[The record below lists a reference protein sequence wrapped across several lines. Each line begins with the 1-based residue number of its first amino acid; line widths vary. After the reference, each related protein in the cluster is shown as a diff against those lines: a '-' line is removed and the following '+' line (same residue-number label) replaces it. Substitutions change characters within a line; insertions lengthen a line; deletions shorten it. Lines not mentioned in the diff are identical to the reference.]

1 MKRTN
6 IVPSSQKEQASK
18 HNLPAQPTP
27 LIGREEEVQ
36 AASTLLRRPDMRL
49 LTLAGTAGIGKTRL
63 ALQVATELLQDFA
76 DGVSFVPLAS
86 IIDPDLVVLAIAQTL
101 RIGETGTRPLLDLLQ
116 ASLRNK
122 QVLLLLDNFE
132 QVVTAAPL
140 VAELLEACPEL
151 KMLVTSR
158 EVLRLR
164 AERRFPV
171 PPLALPDP
179 QHLPDIEALSRYA
192 SVALFLERAQ
202 ALKSDF
208 ALSPANAPVIAEI
221 CRRLN
226 GLPLAIELA
235 AARVTLFSPQALL
248 ARLDRRLQVLTRG
261 SHDLPERQQSLRN
274 AIKWSYDLLS
284 PEEQRL
290 FRRLSVFVGG
300 STLEAVEAVCAALGD
315 AMGSVWD
322 GVSSLID
329 KSLLQYTEQEGEE
342 PRLFMLEAL
351 REYGLE
357 VLAVSGEMETAQQTH
372 AAYYLRLSE
381 GVEPKLDGPQQVV
394 LLEQLEREHNNLRAA
409 MRWSLEQGETR
420 HSMEMALRLGGA
432 LRWFWLV
439 RGYFSEGRN
448 FLQRAL
454 AGSEGIAPSVQAKA
468 FDAAARLAGIQGD
481 HDQKE
486 LLCKQS
492 LALYQQLGD
501 KLGMAHAFY
510 LLGGESQDWGGA
522 PRKREDIAAS
532 RARTEEALKLFKEVG
547 FREGAAWSLLRLAR
561 LTRRQGEYARAGV
574 LFEENLALHRT
585 LRNERGIGASLF
597 HLAEALFVSQGNP
610 ATVGALIEESLAL
623 SKELGD
629 KEGIA
634 ASFFLLGE
642 LALVQ
647 ADAATACSLLEE
659 SVALC
664 REMGHQ
670 DGLAQSLS
678 ALARVEARQD
688 DYAAACALYEESL
701 AICRV
706 LDDQEGVAACLEGL
720 AGAVAV
726 QGSVGASI
734 GGKEAWGAS
743 ALGAALLWGA
753 AEALRETIGV
763 AIPPVW
769 RADHERSVAAV
780 RTHLGEKAFAATW
793 DEGRAMT
800 PEQALAAQRRAP
812 MPAEQPTAPPAKS
825 AISYPA
831 GLSARQVEIL
841 RLVAQGLTDAQVA
854 DRLVLSRY
862 TVSTHLHSIYTKL
875 GVNSRT
881 AATRFAVERH
891 LV

>member
-6 IVPSSQKEQASK
+6 IVPISQKEQPSK

-132 QVVTAAPL
+132 QVVTAAL
-140 VAELLEACPEL
+140 VVAELLEACPEL

-208 ALSPANAPVIAEI
+208 ALTPANAPVVAEI

-261 SHDLPERQQSLRN
+261 SHDLPERQQSLRST
-274 AIKWSYDLLS
+274 IKWSYDLLS
-284 PEEQRL
+284 TEEQRL
-290 FRRLSVFVGG
+290 FRRLSVFAGG

-315 AMGSVWD
+315 DMGSVWD
-322 GVSSLID
+322 AVTSLID
-329 KSLLQYTEQEGEE
+329 KSLLQHTEQEGEE
-342 PRLFMLEAL
+342 PRLFMLETL

-357 VLAVSGEMETAQQTH
+357 VLAVSGEVAITQQAH
-372 AAYYLRLSE
+372 ASYYLQLSE
-381 GVEPKLDGPQQVV
+381 DVEPKLDGPQQVM
-394 LLEQLEREHNNLRAA
+394 LLEQLGREHNNLRAA
-409 MRWSLEQGETR
+409 MQWSLEQDENGHRE
-420 HSMEMALRLGGA
+420 EIALRLGGA

-448 FLQRAL
+448 FLARAL
-454 AGSEGIAPSVQAKA
+454 AVSEGIAPSVQAKA

-481 HDQKE
+481 NDQKE
-486 LLCKQS
+486 LLCKKS
-492 LALYQQLGD
+492 LALYQQPGD

-547 FREGAAWSLLRLAR
+547 FEEGAAWSLLRLAR

-597 HLAEALFVSQGNP
+597 HLAEVLFVSQGDP
-610 ATVGALIEESLAL
+610 AIVRALIEESLAL
-623 SKELGD
+623 SRELGD

-634 ASFFLLGE
+634 ASFFLLG
-642 LALVQ
+642 
-647 ADAATACSLLEE
+647 
-659 SVALC
+659 
-664 REMGHQ
+664 G
-670 DGLAQSLS
+670 
-678 ALARVEARQD
+678 
-688 DYAAACALYEESL
+688 
-701 AICRV
+701 
-706 LDDQEGVAACLEGL
+706 
-720 AGAVAV
+720 
-726 QGSVGASI
+726 
-734 GGKEAWGAS
+734 
-743 ALGAALLWGA
+743 
-753 AEALRETIGV
+753 
-763 AIPPVW
+763 
-769 RADHERSVAAV
+769 
-780 RTHLGEKAFAATW
+780 
-793 DEGRAMT
+793 
-800 PEQALAAQRRAP
+800 
-812 MPAEQPTAPPAKS
+812 
-825 AISYPA
+825 
-831 GLSARQVEIL
+831 
-841 RLVAQGLTDAQVA
+841 
-854 DRLVLSRY
+854 
-862 TVSTHLHSIYTKL
+862 
-875 GVNSRT
+875 
-881 AATRFAVERH
+881 
-891 LV
+891 

>member
-1 MKRTN
+1 MQRAK
-6 IVPSSQKEQASK
+6 IVPILQKEPASK

-63 ALQVATELLQDFA
+63 ALQVATELMNDFA
-76 DGVSFVPLAS
+76 DGVYFVPLAS

-164 AERRFPV
+164 AEQRFPV

-179 QHLPDIEALSRYA
+179 QHLPDIEALSRCA

-202 ALKSDF
+202 ALNSDF
-208 ALSPANAPVIAEI
+208 ALSPANAPAIAEI

-274 AIKWSYDLLS
+274 TIKWSYDLLS
-284 PEEQRL
+284 AEEQRL

-315 AMGSVWD
+315 DMGSVWD
-322 GVSSLID
+322 GVASLID
-329 KSLLQYTEQEGEE
+329 KSLLQHTEQEGEE
-342 PRLFMLEAL
+342 PRLIMLETL
-351 REYGLE
+351 REYELE
-357 VLAVSGEMETAQQTH
+357 VLAVSGEMETTQQAH
-372 AAYYLRLSE
+372 AAYYLQLLE
-381 GVEPKLDGPQQVV
+381 DVEPKLGGPQQVV
-394 LLEQLEREHNNLRAA
+394 LLEQLGREHNNLRAA
-409 MRWSLEQGETR
+409 MRWSLEQGETK
-420 HSMEMALRLGGA
+420 HSMEMALRLGGV
-432 LRWFWLV
+432 LRWFCLV
-439 RGYFSEGRN
+439 RGHFSEGRN
-448 FLQRAL
+448 FLVRAL

-481 HDQKE
+481 NDQKE
-486 LLCKQS
+486 LLCKKS

-501 KLGMAHAFY
+501 KLGMAHALY

-532 RARTEEALKLFKEVG
+532 CARTEEALKLFKEVG
-547 FREGAAWSLLRLAR
+547 FEEGAAWSLLRLAR

-597 HLAEALFVSQGNP
+597 HLAEVLFVSQGNP
-610 ATVGALIEESLAL
+610 AIVRALTEESLAL

-634 ASFFLLGE
+634 ASYFLLGG
-642 LALVQ
+642 LALAQ
-647 ADAATACSLLEE
+647 ADAATARALLEE
-659 SVALC
+659 SLALC
-664 REMGHQ
+664 REMAHQ

-678 ALARVEARQD
+678 ALARVEACQG
-688 DYAAACALYEESL
+688 DYATANVLYEESL
-701 AICRV
+701 ASCRV

-720 AGAVAV
+720 AGAVAA

-743 ALGAALLWGA
+743 ALWAARLWGA

-780 RTHLGEKAFAATW
+780 RTHLGEKAFAAMW
-793 DEGRAMT
+793 AEGRTMT

-812 MPAEQPTAPPAKS
+812 MPAEQPAAPQAKS

-831 GLSARQVEIL
+831 GLSAREVEIL

-854 DRLVLSRY
+854 DQLVLSRY

-875 GVNSRT
+875 GVISRT
-881 AATRFAVERH
+881 AVTRFAVEQH